1 MTMQTRRP
9 RNGKATRTRSSQILE
24 EQEHF
29 DFGPPRPIVR
39 EPHSGERKRLLEV
52 MGRAFF
58 DDPVSMYL
66 FPDDR
71 KREPGFAAFTGLA
84 IDAFGASGLVLTNDA
99 VQGAA
104 VWQRP
109 SPERPSTFGQLR
121 MGLRMFWIARRRFP
135 EAARLGEFMSKHH
148 LRDPH
153 YYLAALGTDPSHQR
167 KGIGSALI
175 QPVLERCDKER
186 VTAYL
191 QSSKRA
197 NSPVYNKHGFEV
209 VEEIE
214 VPGGPKLWPMIR
226 EPGQAGTR

>member
-1 MTMQTRRP
+1 MTMQTRRT
-9 RNGKATRTRSSQILE
+9 RNGGAKGSLPAQIPE
-24 EQEHF
+24 QQEHF
-29 DFGPPRPIVR
+29 DFGPPRPLVR
-39 EPHSGERKRLLEV
+39 EPHSGERKRVLEV

-66 FPDDR
+66 FPDER
-71 KREPGFAAFTGLA
+71 KREAGFAAFTGLA

-109 SPERPSTFGQLR
+109 SPNPSSALAQLR
-121 MGLRMFWIARRRFP
+121 MGLRMLWISGRRFR
-135 EAARLGEFMSKHH
+135 EAARLGELMSEHH

-186 VTAYL
+186 VPAYL
-191 QSSKRA
+191 ESSKRA
-197 NSPVYNKHGFEV
+197 NIPFYNKHGFEV
-209 VEEIE
+209 IEEIE

-226 EPGQAGTR
+226 QPGQVLTR

>member
-1 MTMQTRRP
+1 MQTRRTSGDGTEGSLP
-9 RNGKATRTRSSQILE
+9 AQILE
-24 EQEHF
+24 QQEHF
-29 DFGPPRPIVR
+29 DFGPARPLVR
-39 EPHSGERKRLLEV
+39 EPHSGERKRVLEV

-66 FPDDR
+66 FPDER
-71 KREPGFAAFTGLA
+71 KREAGFAAFTGLA

-109 SPERPSTFGQLR
+109 SPNPSSALAQLR
-121 MGLRMFWIARRRFP
+121 MGLRMLWISGRRFR
-135 EAARLGEFMSKHH
+135 EAARLGDFMSKHH

-153 YYLAALGTDPSHQR
+153 YYLATLGTDPSHQR

-186 VTAYL
+186 VPAYL
-191 QSSKRA
+191 ESSKRA
-197 NSPVYNKHGFEV
+197 NIPFYNKHGFEV
-209 VEEIE
+209 IEEIE

-226 EPGQAGTR
+226 QPGQALTR

>member
-1 MTMQTRRP
+1 MQTRRTP
-9 RNGKATRTRSSQILE
+9 GGSTRGSRAEPLLE

-29 DFGPPRPIVR
+29 DFGPPKPLVR
-39 EPHSGERKRLLEV
+39 EPHAGERTRVLEV

-58 DDPVSMYL
+58 DDPVSTYL
-66 FPDDR
+66 FPDER
-71 KREPGFAAFTGLA
+71 KREAGFAAFTGLA
-84 IDAFGASGLVLTNDA
+84 IDAFGAHGLVLTNDA

-109 SPERPSTFGQLR
+109 SPVPASALGQLR
-121 MGLRMFWIARRRFP
+121 MGLRMLWIAGRRFRH
-135 EAARLGEFMSKHH
+135 AARLGDLMSKHH

-167 KGIGSALI
+167 KGIGAALM

-186 VTAYL
+186 VPAYL
-191 QSSKRA
+191 ESSKRA
-197 NSPVYNKHGFEV
+197 NIPFYNKHGFEV
-209 VEEIE
+209 VDEIE

-226 EPGQAGTR
+226 QPRQAPTR